1 MTIQEIYEL
10 AIKEGIKADFRSE
23 KEIKQ
28 RQERL
33 KKRYEKMTKEQKE
46 VYDKERL
53 NNPYSDT
60 RILYG
65 NSKKEVKNI
74 LVGIDIGGEEILLA
88 KSLKNIDLVISH
100 HPMGIGLSG
109 LDDVMEM
116 QIDLMRAYGVPENI
130 AEKLILKRI
139 GEVAR
144 GISSSNHNRV
154 VDMAKIL
161 DVPLMCI
168 HTPCDN
174 LAAKFVSDKIEKDK
188 PVYVED
194 IMSSLREISEYKEAE
209 KIGAG
214 PKIFVGGSE
223 NRVGKVV
230 LTEMAGGTEGAPE
243 IYERLSQAGVGTVIG
258 MHISEKHRI
267 EAEKAFVNIVIA
279 GHISSDSIGVNLFL
293 DKLEEIKIKTTPCS
307 GLIRIS
313 RNKK

>member
-1 MTIQEIYEL
+1 MNIKEIYEL
-10 AIKEGIKADFRSE
+10 AIKDGIAADFRSE
-23 KEIKQ
+23 KQIKD

-33 KKRYEKMTKEQKE
+33 KKRYEKMSKEQKE
-46 VYDKERL
+46 DYDKERL
-53 NNPYSDT
+53 SNPYSDA

-65 NSKKEVKNI
+65 DPQKDVKKV
-74 LVGIDIGGEEILLA
+74 LVGIDIGGDEMLLA
-88 KSLKNIDLVISH
+88 KNLGDIDLVISH
-100 HPMGIGLSG
+100 HPIGIGLSG

-116 QIDLMRAYGVPENI
+116 QIDLMCDYGVSENI

-154 VDMAKIL
+154 VDMARII

-174 LAAKFVSDKIEKDK
+174 LAAKFVSDKIKKDN
-188 PVYVED
+188 PVFVED
-194 IMSSLREISEYKEAE
+194 IMSSLREIEEYKEAS

-214 PKIFVGGSE
+214 PKIFVGSGE
-223 NRVGKVV
+223 NRVGRVV

-243 IYERLSQAGVGTVIG
+243 IYERLSQAGVGTVVG
-258 MHISEKHRI
+258 MHISEKHRV
-267 EAEKAFVNIVIA
+267 EAEKALVNIIIA

-293 DKLEEIKIKTTPCS
+293 DKLEEKKIDIMPCS
-307 GLIRIS
+307 GLIRVS

>member
-1 MTIQEIYEL
+1 MKIKEIYEL

-23 KEIKQ
+23 KKIKE
-28 RQERL
+28 RQDRL
-33 KKRYEKMTKEQKE
+33 KKRYEKMSKEQKE
-46 VYDKERL
+46 DYDKERL
-53 NNPYSDT
+53 SNPYSDA

-65 NSKKEVKNI
+65 DPQKDVKKV
-74 LVGIDIGGEEILLA
+74 LVGIDIGGDEMLLA
-88 KSLKNIDLVISH
+88 KNLGDIDLVISH
-100 HPMGIGLSG
+100 HPIGIGLSG

-116 QIDLMRAYGVPENI
+116 QIDLMCDYGVPENI

-154 VDMAKIL
+154 VDMARIL
-161 DVPLMCI
+161 GIPLMCI

-174 LAAKFVSDKIEKDK
+174 LAAKYVNNKIEKDN
-188 PVYVED
+188 PVFVED
-194 IMSSLREISEYKEAE
+194 IMSSLREIEEYKEAA

-214 PKIFVGGSE
+214 PKIFVGSGE
-223 NRVGKVV
+223 NRVGRVV

-243 IYERLSQAGVGTVIG
+243 IYERLSQVGVGTVVG
-258 MHISEKHRI
+258 MHISEKHRV
-267 EAEKAFVNIVIA
+267 EAEKAFVNIIIA

-293 DKLEEIKIKTTPCS
+293 DKLEEKKMKIMPCS